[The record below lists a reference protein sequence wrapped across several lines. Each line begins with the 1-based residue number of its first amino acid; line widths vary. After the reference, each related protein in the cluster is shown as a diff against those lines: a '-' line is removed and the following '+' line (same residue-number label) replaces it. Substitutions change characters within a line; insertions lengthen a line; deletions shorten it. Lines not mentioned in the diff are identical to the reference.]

1 MKDIYLCPVTRTGP
15 LGDYFIT
22 TVRCAQL
29 CSEAKQGQFLHVLC
43 GEKTL
48 RRPISIHN
56 VEGDE
61 ITFIYE
67 VKGDGTR
74 WLSERKVG
82 DTLDILGPLGHGFP
96 EISGKVLV
104 VGGGI
109 GVPPM
114 YYTAK
119 CADSADAVLG
129 FRSKDKALLVDNFE
143 EICGN
148 VTVMSDD
155 GTLGKKGFVAQGV
168 AEMLQCH
175 DYAAVF
181 ACGPKIMLKTTYD
194 ACLKKGVPCYVS
206 MEERMGCGIGACL
219 VCAVK
224 LRDENGEEYM
234 GHVCKNGPVFKG
246 EEVVWDA

>member
-1 MKDIYLCPVTRTGP
+1 MKEVYLCPVTVSEP
-15 LGDYFIT
+15 LGDYYIL
-22 TVRCAQL
+22 TVKSRGLCELAQ
-29 CSEAKQGQFLHVLC
+29 QGQFLHVLC

-61 ITFIYE
+61 ITMIYE
-67 VKGDGTR
+67 VKGDGTK
-74 WLSERKVG
+74 WLSERKPG
-82 DTLDILGPLGHGFP
+82 DVLDILGPLGHGFP
-96 EISGKVLV
+96 KVEGKVLV

-119 CADSADAVLG
+119 CADEADAVLG
-129 FRSKDKALLVDNFE
+129 FRSKDKALLIDRFE
-143 EICGN
+143 AVCGK
-148 VTVMSDD
+148 VKVMSDD
-155 GTLGKKGFVAQGV
+155 GTLGQKGFVAQGV
-168 AEMLQCH
+168 GEMLEENQ
-175 DYAAVF
+175 YAAVF

-194 ACLKKGVPCYVS
+194 ACKAKGVPCYVS

-224 LRDENGEEYM
+224 LYRDGEEIM
-234 GHVCKNGPVFKG
+234 GHVCKDGPVFKG
-246 EEVVWDA
+246 EEVVWNA

>member
-1 MKDIYLCPVTRTGP
+1 MKEVYLCPVTVSQP
-15 LGDYFIT
+15 LGDYYIL
-22 TVRCAQL
+22 TVKSQPL
-29 CSEAKQGQFLHVLC
+29 CELARQGQFLHVLC

-61 ITFIYE
+61 ITMIYE
-67 VKGDGTR
+67 VKGDGTQ
-74 WLSERKVG
+74 WLSQRKPG
-82 DTLDILGPLGHGFP
+82 DVLDILGPLGHGFP
-96 EISGKVLV
+96 EIQGNILV

-119 CADSADAVLG
+119 CAQTADAVLG
-129 FRSKDKALLVDNFE
+129 FRSKEKAILTEDFSKLCRHVML
-143 EICGN
+143 
-148 VTVMSDD
+148 MSDD
-155 GTLGKKGFVAQGV
+155 GTLGEKGFVAQGV
-168 AEMLQCH
+168 AKMLEQH
-175 DYAAVF
+175 EYAAVF
-181 ACGPKIMLKTTYD
+181 ACGPKIMLKTTFD
-194 ACLKKGVPCYVS
+194 ACKAKGVPCYVS

-224 LRDENGEEYM
+224 LLRDGEQIM
-234 GHVCKNGPVFKG
+234 GHVCKDGPVFKG

>member
-1 MKDIYLCPVTRTGP
+1 MKEVYVCPVVRSEP
-15 LGDYFIT
+15 LGDYYRL
-22 TVRCAQL
+22 TVTSPQL
-29 CSEAKQGQFLHVLC
+29 CALAKQGQFLHVLC

-48 RRPISIHN
+48 RRPISIHD
-56 VEGDE
+56 VSGEE
-61 ITFIYE
+61 ITMIYE

-74 WLSERKVG
+74 WLSERKPG

-96 EISGKVLV
+96 EVSGKILV

-119 CADSADAVLG
+119 CAQKADAVLG
-129 FRSKDKALLVDNFE
+129 FRSENKALLTE
-143 EICGN
+143 EFASVCEN
-148 VTVMSDD
+148 VKLMSDD
-155 GTLGKKGFVAQGV
+155 GTLGQKGFVAQGV
-168 AEMLQCH
+168 TEMLQQNQ
-175 DYAAVF
+175 YSAVF
-181 ACGPKIMLKTTYD
+181 ACGPKIMLKTTYEAAK
-194 ACLKKGVPCYVS
+194 ACGVPCYVS

-224 LRDENGEEYM
+224 LTKNGETYM
-234 GHVCKNGPVFKG
+234 GHVCKDGPVFSG

>member
-1 MKDIYLCPVTRTGP
+1 MKEVYLCPVTVSQS
-15 LGDYFIT
+15 LGDYFIL
-22 TVRCAQL
+22 TVKSKALCELAQ
-29 CSEAKQGQFLHVLC
+29 QGQFLHVLC

-61 ITFIYE
+61 ITMIYE

-74 WLSERKVG
+74 WLSQRKPG
-82 DTLDILGPLGHGFP
+82 DVLDILGPLGHGFP
-96 EISGKVLV
+96 KVEGKVLV

-114 YYTAK
+114 YYTAR
-119 CADSADAVLG
+119 CADEADAVLG
-129 FRSKDKALLVDNFE
+129 FRSKDKALLIDRFE
-143 EICGN
+143 TVCGKVN
-148 VTVMSDD
+148 VMSDD
-155 GTLGKKGFVAQGV
+155 GTLGQKGFVAQGV
-168 AEMLQCH
+168 AEMLEENQ
-175 DYAAVF
+175 YAAVF

-194 ACLKKGVPCYVS
+194 ACKAKGVPCYVS

-224 LRDENGEEYM
+224 LYRDGEEIM
-234 GHVCKNGPVFKG
+234 GHVCKDGPVFKG
-246 EEVVWDA
+246 EEVVWNA

>member
-1 MKDIYLCPVTRTGP
+1 MKEVYLCPVTDAHP
-15 LGDYFIT
+15 CGDYHVL
-22 TVRCAQL
+22 TVQSQQL
-29 CSEAKQGQFLHVLC
+29 CSLARQGQFLHVLC

-56 VEGDE
+56 VEGDK
-61 ITFIYE
+61 ITMIYE

-74 WLSERKVG
+74 WLSQRKPG
-82 DTLDILGPLGHGFP
+82 DTLDILGPLGNGFP
-96 EISGKVLV
+96 SIAGRILV

-114 YYTAK
+114 YYAAR
-119 CADSADAVLG
+119 CAHEADAVLG
-129 FRSKDKALLVDNFE
+129 FRSESKALLTEDFQKV
-143 EICGN
+143 CKN
-148 VTVMSDD
+148 VTLMSDD
-155 GTLGKKGFVAQGV
+155 GTLGQKGFVAQGV
-168 AEMLQCH
+168 EQMLERQ

-181 ACGPKIMLKTTYD
+181 ACGPKIMLKTTYE
-194 ACLKKGVPCYVS
+194 ACKRKGVPCYVS

-224 LRDENGEEYM
+224 LTRNGETFM
-234 GHVCKNGPVFKG
+234 GHVCKDGPVFSG